1 MSDIVTLCVEDLA
14 KKVKDIGEF
23 GSVGKEK
30 VFSVYSE
37 DDLLDKSKLLKF
49 PAVGM
54 MYEGL
59 RSVPGADPSR
69 QGLGA
74 EIGMALVLLM
84 ETKSV
89 GGINSQNEAVR
100 LLGLMRRAI
109 KVTVSPTNHKWRFI
123 SEVPGGVLGNAVV
136 YVQRW
141 STSAP
146 NP

>member
-1 MSDIVTLCVEDLA
+1 MSDVITACVADLTT
-14 KKVKDIGEF
+14 KVKDIGEF
-23 GSVGKEK
+23 GSSGKEK
-30 VFSVYSE
+30 VFSIYSE
-37 DDLLDKSKLLKF
+37 DDLLDKSKLIKF
-49 PAVGM
+49 PAVGV

-74 EIGMALVLLM
+74 EIGVALVLLM

-89 GGINSQNEAVR
+89 AGINSQNEAVR
-100 LLGLMRRAI
+100 LLGLMRSAI
-109 KVTVSPTNHKWRFI
+109 KVTVAPTQHKWRFI

-141 STSAP
+141 STAAP